1 VRLGDASFY
10 HSMNNPQHQVVVVFL
25 MEPTIVECVWECEDS
40 DEEFGYLFCVLGTWR
55 RLIQRRMVKAMKN

>member
-1 VRLGDASFY
+1 
-10 HSMNNPQHQVVVVFL
+10 MNNPQHQVVVVFL